1 MSTWVYHAL
10 RFLHVELD
18 GISFT
23 ARSINEH
30 GICARRRGV
39 GTMIKNAIAILAFT
53 AVSLTCGAASALPTC
68 NTPDVRVVQRDLV
81 DSTRGGRPVRGRI
94 YYPTNAR
101 GETHIIAV
109 SHGGEGYLD
118 IAQPP
123 SVSYME
129 FYGCPLARA
138 GFVVMVF
145 DHFHASDNVDWARDV
160 SFALDQVEQGRL
172 ALPGFHGELVDP
184 DLPIDGRLYS
194 AGHIGHSYGAR
205 ASHMLGGMDLFD
217 FANAAVLEDA
227 GRDERIHAIMPISPQ
242 GPGATQQYDYGM
254 MDSSW
259 SDIAP
264 PTYVVIGEEE
274 LPDNDGEFINPFWRA
289 TAFFRYPS
297 ENHDRFATVIPG
309 QDHGAMGA
317 PPPGPVRQF
326 LIGNAA
332 LFFDI
337 YLRNGTQNTCLI
349 GQSAP
354 GLMVRTQRKLG
365 PHLYEENRC

>member
-129 FYGCPLARA
+129 FHGCPLARA

-264 PTYVVIGEEE
+264 PTFVVIGEEE

-337 YLRNGTQNTCLI
+337 YLRNGTQNTCLT